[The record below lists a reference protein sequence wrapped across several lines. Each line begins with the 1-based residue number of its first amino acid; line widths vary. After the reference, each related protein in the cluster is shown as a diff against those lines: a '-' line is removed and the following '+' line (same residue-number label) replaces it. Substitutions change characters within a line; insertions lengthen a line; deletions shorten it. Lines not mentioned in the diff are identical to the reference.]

1 MIPGMN
7 LLGKAL
13 SVIAPQSVRYFKD
26 AGRTT
31 TATGR
36 NVTAFEPGVDITNG
50 SLQSVPRA
58 RYESMGLDYSRSYR
72 SWFVPRNVIGVERD
86 QSGDEFEFDGRRYK
100 VESVTPWF
108 VQDGWNEVL
117 GIDIGAAAP

>member
-7 LLGKAL
+7 LLGEAL
-13 SVIAPQSVRYFKD
+13 KLIAPQAVVYLKD

-36 NVTAFEPGVDITNG
+36 DVTAFEPPVTITNG
-50 SLQSVPRA
+50 SLQSVPRS

-72 SWFVPRNVIGVERD
+72 TWFVPRNVIGVERD
-86 QSGDEFEFDGRRYK
+86 KSGDEFEFDGRRYK

-117 GIDIGAAAP
+117 GVDIGVATS